1 MRGVHELFRWGA
13 DTVPGKLGVAGDW
26 LPGGASPLAS
36 HNREPIF
43 GYSQPGMAGV
53 LVQGEVA
60 AYEGRRHTETPQAF
74 STLHS
79 TQAGALPRAA
89 GINSLSDIGEPGPCL
104 VMPLVLIM
112 MAVYMGRALLGV

>member
-1 MRGVHELFRWGA
+1 
-13 DTVPGKLGVAGDW
+13 
-26 LPGGASPLAS
+26 
-36 HNREPIF
+36 
-43 GYSQPGMAGV
+43 MAGV

-60 AYEGRRHTETPQAF
+60 AYEGRRHTETPRAF

-112 MAVYMGRALLGV
+112 MAVYVGRALLGV

>member
-1 MRGVHELFRWGA
+1 MRGVHELFGRGA

-26 LPGGASPLAS
+26 LPGGDSPLAS

-60 AYEGRRHTETPQAF
+60 AYEGRRHTETP
-74 STLHS
+74 
-79 TQAGALPRAA
+79 
-89 GINSLSDIGEPGPCL
+89 
-104 VMPLVLIM
+104 
-112 MAVYMGRALLGV
+112 

>member
-1 MRGVHELFRWGA
+1 
-13 DTVPGKLGVAGDW
+13 
-26 LPGGASPLAS
+26 
-36 HNREPIF
+36 
-43 GYSQPGMAGV
+43 MAGV

-60 AYEGRRHTETPQAF
+60 ACEGRRYMENPRANHSTAF

-79 TQAGALPRAA
+79 AQAGALPRAA

-112 MAVYMGRALLGV
+112 MAVYMGWALLGV